1 MSVDEVTESP
11 SITMLLVSFHFVV
24 HGKVQHV
31 SMRAYTKK
39 QADKLGI
46 NGWVKNTADGTVEG
60 DASGTVEA
68 CAKFKRWL
76 QTRGSPRAVITKAE
90 FTEERHIGT
99 DTETHVDD
107 AMHVT

>member
-1 MSVDEVTESP
+1 MNFRWILPPYVLCSTHIVACLP
-11 SITMLLVSFHFVV
+11 
-24 HGKVQHV
+24 
-31 SMRAYTKK
+31 A
-39 QADKLGI
+39 
-46 NGWVKNTADGTVEG
+46 G